1 MRSLSVTALLQDA
14 TFVEDAYEATRV
26 WVDGAA
32 FDATL
37 TPVTLEQV
45 QRLGL
50 SPDDATHSLVTG
62 NGLAARPSDTRVIVD
77 ARVYEVVRV
86 TNLPHRTVLTLRSTS
101 EEVGS

>member
-1 MRSLSVTALLQDA
+1 MRSLSVQAVLQDA
-14 TFVEDAYEATRV
+14 TFVEDEYETTRA
-26 WVDGAA
+26 WVDGATIM
-32 FDATL
+32 ATL

-62 NGLAARPSDTRVIVD
+62 NGLAARPTDTRVIVD

-86 TNLPHRTVLTLRSTS
+86 TNLPHRTVLTLRSTG